1 MNKLSDLEYLKL
13 NKFKKIIYKLSLFFC
28 SIPYAFLNF
37 FKKIRNLFKLIFN
50 KIKLE
55 FLDVFN
61 TFKNGD
67 WKTRTSFFILGF
79 GSIARGQ
86 ILRGSFF
93 LLFQIIFILYTILW
107 GGYYISILPTLGT
120 VQRGEYEDP
129 ISGEFFYTDG
139 DNSFKILLYGV
150 LSLAFIIGFIYTWRV
165 NIKQNK
171 IAQEIL
177 DSGKKLKSGKDDLKS
192 LLDDQFHK
200 TLLALPLLGIL
211 IFTVIPIIF
220 MILIAFTNYDANH
233 TPPANLFTWIGL
245 DNFNQ
250 LLNWSNGKNNFA
262 ATFGEILSWTIM
274 WAFFATFTNYFLGM
288 IVAMLINKKGIKL
301 KKLWRGILVVT
312 IAIPQFIS
320 LLYVSRMFD
329 VNGIVNK
336 YLLQFG
342 LIDQAIDFWAKPTS
356 ARILVILINIWVGV
370 PYLMLITSG
379 VLMNI
384 PADLYESAKIDGA
397 NTFQQYTKITLPYM
411 LFVTGPYLLTSFINN
426 MNNFNVIYLLTGG
439 APTTLSDKGGYTD
452 LLITWLYKLTMDS
465 SDYKIAA
472 TLGIIVFIVVAVI
485 SLIVYNVMPSI
496 KNEEDYQ

>member
-107 GGYYISILPTLGT
+107 GGYYISMLPTLGT

-177 DSGKKLKSGKDDLKS
+177 DSGKKLKS
-192 LLDDQFHK
+192 
-200 TLLALPLLGIL
+200 
-211 IFTVIPIIF
+211 
-220 MILIAFTNYDANH
+220 
-233 TPPANLFTWIGL
+233 
-245 DNFNQ
+245 
-250 LLNWSNGKNNFA
+250 
-262 ATFGEILSWTIM
+262 
-274 WAFFATFTNYFLGM
+274 
-288 IVAMLINKKGIKL
+288 
-301 KKLWRGILVVT
+301 
-312 IAIPQFIS
+312 
-320 LLYVSRMFD
+320 
-329 VNGIVNK
+329 
-336 YLLQFG
+336 
-342 LIDQAIDFWAKPTS
+342 
-356 ARILVILINIWVGV
+356 
-370 PYLMLITSG
+370 
-379 VLMNI
+379 
-384 PADLYESAKIDGA
+384 
-397 NTFQQYTKITLPYM
+397 
-411 LFVTGPYLLTSFINN
+411 
-426 MNNFNVIYLLTGG
+426 
-439 APTTLSDKGGYTD
+439 
-452 LLITWLYKLTMDS
+452 
-465 SDYKIAA
+465 
-472 TLGIIVFIVVAVI
+472 
-485 SLIVYNVMPSI
+485 
-496 KNEEDYQ
+496 